1 MRIPEKYATKPPRRA
16 LAASDLAR
24 LAMGRARPSS
34 NLAADSMSDLA
45 DLFPGFASHW
55 IDTDAGKIFARSGG
69 SGPALALLH
78 GFGETH
84 VAWSRIAPT
93 LAERFTVVA
102 LDLRGYGWSSAP
114 ESEKGEAYTKRAQ
127 AGDVIRVL
135 EQLGHVRFALVGH
148 DRGARVGF
156 RLALDHPGR
165 LTKLALLDIA
175 PLDESLGDA
184 DLLRVG
190 RAKLLAQP
198 APKPETLIAL
208 DAKGFL
214 DDALASGTKSRTL
227 DPFGPRALAHYRA
240 AFDEPSRIHAFC
252 EDYRAGA
259 GPDRELDLAD
269 RAAGKKID
277 APTLIVWGQAS
288 FASHGPA
295 LLEQWRAWADDLRA
309 ASVDSGHFLAEE
321 APEATLAALESFL

>member
-1 MRIPEKYATKPPRRA
+1 
-16 LAASDLAR
+16 
-24 LAMGRARPSS
+24 
-34 NLAADSMSDLA
+34 MSDLA

-55 IDTDAGKIFARSGG
+55 IDTEAGKIFARSGG
-69 SGPALALLH
+69 SGPPVALLH

-84 VAWSRIAPT
+84 VAWSRIAPR
-93 LAERFTVVA
+93 LAERFSVVA

-114 ESEKGEAYTKRAQ
+114 ESENGEAYTKRAQ
-127 AGDVIRVL
+127 AADIVSVM

-184 DLLRVG
+184 SLRRVG
-190 RAKLLAQP
+190 RAKFLAQP

-208 DAKGFL
+208 DPQGFL
-214 DDALASGTKSRTL
+214 DDALASGTKSISL
-227 DPFGPRALAHYRA
+227 DAFDPRALAHYRA

-259 GPDRELDLAD
+259 GEDRELDLAD
-269 RAAGKKID
+269 RAAAKKI
-277 APTLIVWGQAS
+277 AVPTLVLWGEAS
-288 FASHGPA
+288 FPSHGPS
-295 LLEQWRAWADDLRA
+295 LIDHWREWADDLGGA
-309 ASVDSGHFLAEE
+309 AIDSGHFLAEE
-321 APEATLAALESFL
+321 ATLAELEGFL